1 MIPTNL
7 KKEREIFESGLETMG
22 LSLSGEQI
30 EKNLSYLKLL
40 LETNQEYNLTSITD
54 TKEAT
59 IKHLLDS
66 LSIYQL
72 LEGETIAD
80 IGSGGGTPGIPL
92 AIAFPKKSFLLVE
105 SKQKKAAFLVGAV
118 KQLKLKNVRVINK
131 RAEEV
136 TATRAPETII
146 SRALGS
152 LDYFIDV
159 AGHLLP
165 KKGKAIAMKGKAEKF
180 KLEKTSK
187 NFQVLQ
193 TKKINVPYL
202 DADRHAVCMIKR
214 N

>member
-1 MIPTNL
+1 
-7 KKEREIFESGLETMG
+7 MG
-22 LSLSGEQI
+22 LSLSGDQI

-92 AIAFPKKSFLLVE
+92 AIAFPKKKFLLVE

-136 TATRAPETII
+136 TATSAPETII

>member
-1 MIPTNL
+1 
-7 KKEREIFESGLETMG
+7 MG
-22 LSLSGEQI
+22 LSLSGDQI

-92 AIAFPKKSFLLVE
+92 AIAFPKKKFLLVE

-152 LDYFIDV
+152 LDYFIGV

>member
-1 MIPTNL
+1 
-7 KKEREIFESGLETMG
+7 MG
-22 LSLSGEQI
+22 LSLSDDQT
-30 EKNLSYLKLL
+30 EKSLNYLRLL
-40 LETNQEYNLTSITD
+40 LEANQEYNLTSITD

-66 LSIYQL
+66 LSVYEL
-72 LEGETIAD
+72 LQGETIAD

-92 AIAFPKKSFLLVE
+92 AIAFPKKQFLLIE
-105 SKQKKAAFLVGAV
+105 SKQKKAAFLVEAV

-136 TATRAPETII
+136 VATKAPETII

-152 LDYFIDV
+152 LDYFIGV

-165 KKGKAIAMKGKAEKF
+165 KKGMAIAMKGKAERF
-180 KLEKTSK
+180 KLEKTPK
-187 NFQVLQ
+187 NFEVLQ

-202 DADRHAVCMIKR
+202 DADRHAVCIIKR
-214 N
+214 K

>member
-1 MIPTNL
+1 LIPVNL
-7 KKEREIFESGLETMG
+7 KKEREIFKSGLETMG
-22 LSLSGEQI
+22 LFLSDDQI
-30 EKNLSYLKLL
+30 EKNLNYLSLL

-66 LSIYQL
+66 LSIHEL

-92 AIAFPKKSFLLVE
+92 AIAFPEKIFLLVE
-105 SKQKKAAFLVGAV
+105 SKKKKADFLVDAAQ
-118 KQLKLKNVRVINK
+118 KLKLKNVRVINK
-131 RAEEV
+131 RAEEM
-136 TATRAPETII
+136 TATKAPETII

-165 KKGKAIAMKGKAEKF
+165 KKGKAIAMKGKLEKF
-180 KLEKTSK
+180 KLETTSK
-187 NFQVLQ
+187 SFQVLQ

-202 DADRHAVCMIKR
+202 DADRHAVCIVKR
-214 N
+214 K

>member
-1 MIPTNL
+1 
-7 KKEREIFESGLETMG
+7 MG
-22 LSLSGEQI
+22 LSLSGDQI

-66 LSIYQL
+66 LSVYQL

-92 AIAFPKKSFLLVE
+92 AIAFPKKKFLLVE

-152 LDYFIDV
+152 LDYFIGV

>member
-1 MIPTNL
+1 
-7 KKEREIFESGLETMG
+7 MG
-22 LSLSGEQI
+22 LSLSDDQT
-30 EKNLSYLKLL
+30 EKSLNYLRLL
-40 LETNQEYNLTSITD
+40 LEANQEYNLTSITD

-66 LSIYQL
+66 LSVYELFQ
-72 LEGETIAD
+72 GETIAD

-92 AIAFPKKSFLLVE
+92 AIAFPKKQFLLIE
-105 SKQKKAAFLVGAV
+105 SKQKKAAFLVEAV

-136 TATRAPETII
+136 VATKAPETII

-152 LDYFIDV
+152 LDYFIGV

-165 KKGKAIAMKGKAEKF
+165 KKGMAIAMKGKAERF
-180 KLEKTSK
+180 KLEKTPK
-187 NFQVLQ
+187 NFEVLQ

-202 DADRHAVCMIKR
+202 DADRHAVCIIKR
-214 N
+214 K

>member
-1 MIPTNL
+1 M
-7 KKEREIFESGLETMG
+7 S
-22 LSLSGEQI
+22 LSLSDDQI
-30 EKNLSYLKLL
+30 EKNLTYLRLL

-66 LSIYQL
+66 LSIHKL
-72 LEGETIAD
+72 LEGEIIAD

-92 AIAFPKKSFLLVE
+92 AIAFPKKMFLLVE
-105 SKQKKAAFLVGAV
+105 SKQKKAAFLVGAT
-118 KQLKLKNVRVINK
+118 KQLKLNNVKVINK

-136 TATRAPETII
+136 VATKAPETII

-165 KKGKAIAMKGKAEKF
+165 KKGKAIAMKGKAEKL

-187 NFQVLQ
+187 NFEVLQ

-202 DADRHAVCMIKR
+202 DADRHAVCIVKQK
-214 N
+214 

>member
-7 KKEREIFESGLETMG
+7 KKEREIFKSGLETMG
-22 LSLSGEQI
+22 LSLSDDQI
-30 EKNLSYLKLL
+30 EKNLSYLRLL

-66 LSIYQL
+66 LSIYEL
-72 LEGETIAD
+72 LQGEVIAD

-92 AIAFPKKSFLLVE
+92 AIVFPKKKFLLVE
-105 SKQKKAAFLVGAV
+105 SKQKKAAFLVRAV

-131 RAEEV
+131 RAEETV
-136 TATRAPETII
+136 ATNAPETIV

-152 LDYFIDV
+152 LDYFIGV

-165 KKGKAIAMKGKAEKF
+165 KRGMAIAMKGRVEKF

-187 NFQVLQ
+187 NFEVLQ

-202 DADRHAVCMIKR
+202 NADRHAVCIVKR
-214 N
+214 K

>member
-1 MIPTNL
+1 
-7 KKEREIFESGLETMG
+7 MG
-22 LSLSGEQI
+22 LSLSGDQI

-66 LSIYQL
+66 LSVYQL

>member
-1 MIPTNL
+1 
-7 KKEREIFESGLETMG
+7 MG
-22 LSLSGEQI
+22 LSLSGDQI

-54 TKEAT
+54 TQEAT

-92 AIAFPKKSFLLVE
+92 AIAFPEKKFLLVE

-136 TATRAPETII
+136 VVTKAPETII

-152 LDYFIDV
+152 LDYFIGV

-165 KKGKAIAMKGKAEKF
+165 KKGMAIAMKGKAEKV

-187 NFQVLQ
+187 NFEVLQ

-214 N
+214 K

>member
-1 MIPTNL
+1 
-7 KKEREIFESGLETMG
+7 MG
-22 LSLSGEQI
+22 LYLSGDQI

-92 AIAFPKKSFLLVE
+92 AIAFPKKKFLLVE

>member
-1 MIPTNL
+1 
-7 KKEREIFESGLETMG
+7 MG
-22 LSLSGEQI
+22 LSLSGDQI
-30 EKNLSYLKLL
+30 EKNLSYLRLL

-54 TKEAT
+54 TQEAT

-92 AIAFPKKSFLLVE
+92 AIAFPKKKFLLVE

-187 NFQVLQ
+187 NFEVLQ

>member
-7 KKEREIFESGLETMG
+7 KKEREIFESGLEIIG
-22 LSLSGEQI
+22 LSLSDDQI
-30 EKNLSYLKLL
+30 EKNLNYLRLL

-66 LSIYQL
+66 LSIHEL

-92 AIAFPKKSFLLVE
+92 AIAFPEKIFLLVE
-105 SKQKKAAFLVGAV
+105 SKKKKADFLVDAAQ
-118 KQLKLKNVRVINK
+118 KLKLKNVRVINK
-131 RAEEV
+131 RAEEM
-136 TATRAPETII
+136 TATKAPETII

-165 KKGKAIAMKGKAEKF
+165 KKGKAIAMKGKLEKF
-180 KLEKTSK
+180 KLETTSK
-187 NFQVLQ
+187 SFQVLQ

-202 DADRHAVCMIKR
+202 DADRHAVCIVKR
-214 N
+214 K

>member
-1 MIPTNL
+1 
-7 KKEREIFESGLETMG
+7 MG
-22 LSLSGEQI
+22 LSLSGDQI

-92 AIAFPKKSFLLVE
+92 AIAFPKKNFLLVE

-152 LDYFIDV
+152 LDYFIEV

>member
-1 MIPTNL
+1 
-7 KKEREIFESGLETMG
+7 MG
-22 LSLSGEQI
+22 LSLSGDQI

-66 LSIYQL
+66 LSVYQL

-92 AIAFPKKSFLLVE
+92 AIAFPKKNFLLVE

>member
-1 MIPTNL
+1 
-7 KKEREIFESGLETMG
+7 MG
-22 LSLSGEQI
+22 LSLSGDQI

-66 LSIYQL
+66 LSVYQL

-92 AIAFPKKSFLLVE
+92 AIAFPKKKFLLVE

-136 TATRAPETII
+136 AETRAPETII

-180 KLEKTSK
+180 KLEKNSK

-214 N
+214 K

>member
-22 LSLSGEQI
+22 LSLSGNQI
-30 EKNLSYLKLL
+30 EKNLSYLRLL

-92 AIAFPKKSFLLVE
+92 AIAFPKKKFLLVE

-152 LDYFIDV
+152 LDYFIAV

>member
-1 MIPTNL
+1 
-7 KKEREIFESGLETMG
+7 MG
-22 LSLSGEQI
+22 LSLSGDQI

-165 KKGKAIAMKGKAEKF
+165 KKGKAIAMKGKAENF

>member
-1 MIPTNL
+1 
-7 KKEREIFESGLETMG
+7 MG
-22 LSLSGEQI
+22 LSLSDDQT
-30 EKNLSYLKLL
+30 EKSLNYLRLL
-40 LETNQEYNLTSITD
+40 LEANQEYNLTSITD

-66 LSIYQL
+66 LSVYEL
-72 LEGETIAD
+72 LQGETIAD

-92 AIAFPKKSFLLVE
+92 AIAFPKKQFLLIE
-105 SKQKKAAFLVGAV
+105 SKQKKAAFLVEAV

-136 TATRAPETII
+136 VATRAPETII

-152 LDYFIDV
+152 LDYFIGV

-165 KKGKAIAMKGKAEKF
+165 KRGMAIAMKGRVEKF

-187 NFQVLQ
+187 NFEVLQ

-202 DADRHAVCMIKR
+202 DADRHAVCIIKR
-214 N
+214 K

>member
-1 MIPTNL
+1 
-7 KKEREIFESGLETMG
+7 MG
-22 LSLSGEQI
+22 LSLSGDQI

-105 SKQKKAAFLVGAV
+105 SKQKKAAFLVGVV

-165 KKGKAIAMKGKAEKF
+165 KKGKAIAMKGKTEKF

>member
-1 MIPTNL
+1 
-7 KKEREIFESGLETMG
+7 MG
-22 LSLSGEQI
+22 LSLSGDQI

-80 IGSGGGTPGIPL
+80 KGSGGGTPGIPL
-92 AIAFPKKSFLLVE
+92 AIAFPKKKFLLVE

>member
-1 MIPTNL
+1 
-7 KKEREIFESGLETMG
+7 MG
-22 LSLSGEQI
+22 LSLSGDQI
-30 EKNLSYLKLL
+30 EKNVSYLKLL

-92 AIAFPKKSFLLVE
+92 AIAFPKKKFLLVE

-165 KKGKAIAMKGKAEKF
+165 KKGMAIAMKGKAEKF

-187 NFQVLQ
+187 NFEVLQ

>member
-1 MIPTNL
+1 
-7 KKEREIFESGLETMG
+7 MG
-22 LSLSGEQI
+22 LCLSDGQI
-30 EKNLSYLKLL
+30 EKNINYLRLL

-66 LSIYQL
+66 LSVYQL

-92 AIAFPKKSFLLVE
+92 AIAFPKKKFLLVE

-165 KKGKAIAMKGKAEKF
+165 KKGKAIAMKGKAENF

>member
-1 MIPTNL
+1 
-7 KKEREIFESGLETMG
+7 MG
-22 LSLSGEQI
+22 LSLSGDQI

-92 AIAFPKKSFLLVE
+92 AIAFPKKKFLLVE

-165 KKGKAIAMKGKAEKF
+165 KKGKAIAMKGSAEK
-180 KLEKTSK
+180 
-187 NFQVLQ
+187 V
-193 TKKINVPYL
+193 
-202 DADRHAVCMIKR
+202 
-214 N
+214 

>member
-1 MIPTNL
+1 
-7 KKEREIFESGLETMG
+7 MG
-22 LSLSGEQI
+22 LSLSGDQI

-105 SKQKKAAFLVGAV
+105 SKQKKAAFLIGAV

-165 KKGKAIAMKGKAEKF
+165 KKGMAIAMKGKAEKF

-187 NFQVLQ
+187 NFEVLQ

-202 DADRHAVCMIKR
+202 DADRHAVCIIKR
-214 N
+214 K

>member
-1 MIPTNL
+1 
-7 KKEREIFESGLETMG
+7 MG
-22 LSLSGEQI
+22 LSLSDDQI
-30 EKNLSYLKLL
+30 EKNLSYLRLL

-66 LSIYQL
+66 LSIYEL
-72 LEGETIAD
+72 LQGEVIAD

-92 AIAFPKKSFLLVE
+92 AIVFPKKKFLLVE
-105 SKQKKAAFLVGAV
+105 SKQKKAAFLVRAV

-131 RAEEV
+131 RAEETV
-136 TATRAPETII
+136 TTNAPETIV

-152 LDYFIDV
+152 LDYFIGV

-165 KKGKAIAMKGKAEKF
+165 KRGMAIAMKGRVEKF

-187 NFQVLQ
+187 NFEVLQ

-202 DADRHAVCMIKR
+202 NADRHAVCIVKR
-214 N
+214 K

>member
-1 MIPTNL
+1 
-7 KKEREIFESGLETMG
+7 MG
-22 LSLSGEQI
+22 LSLSGDQI
-30 EKNLSYLKLL
+30 EKNLRYQKLL

-92 AIAFPKKSFLLVE
+92 AIAFPKKKFLLVE

-214 N
+214 K

>member
-1 MIPTNL
+1 
-7 KKEREIFESGLETMG
+7 MG
-22 LSLSGEQI
+22 LSLSGDQI

-66 LSIYQL
+66 LSVYQL

-165 KKGKAIAMKGKAEKF
+165 KKGKAIAMKGKTEKF

>member
-1 MIPTNL
+1 
-7 KKEREIFESGLETMG
+7 MG
-22 LSLSGEQI
+22 LSLSGDQI

-92 AIAFPKKSFLLVE
+92 AIAFPKKKFLLVE

-165 KKGKAIAMKGKAEKF
+165 KKGKAIAMKGKAENF

-193 TKKINVPYL
+193 TKKLMYPIL
-202 DADRHAVCMIKR
+202 MQTDTLFA
-214 N
+214 

>member
-1 MIPTNL
+1 
-7 KKEREIFESGLETMG
+7 MG
-22 LSLSGEQI
+22 LSLSDGQI
-30 EKNLSYLKLL
+30 EKNINYLRLL

-54 TKEAT
+54 TKEAI

-66 LSIYQL
+66 LSIYEL

-92 AIAFPKKSFLLVE
+92 AIAFPKKQFLLVE
-105 SKQKKAAFLVGAV
+105 SKQKKTTFLVGVV
-118 KQLKLKNVRVINK
+118 KKLKLNNVRVINK

-136 TATRAPETII
+136 VVTKAPETII

-152 LDYFIDV
+152 LDYFIGV

-165 KKGKAIAMKGKAEKF
+165 KKGMAIAMKGKAEKV

-187 NFQVLQ
+187 NFEVLQ

-214 N
+214 K

>member
-1 MIPTNL
+1 
-7 KKEREIFESGLETMG
+7 MG
-22 LSLSGEQI
+22 LSLSGDQI

-92 AIAFPKKSFLLVE
+92 AIAFPKKKFLLVE

-152 LDYFIDV
+152 LDYFIGV

-165 KKGKAIAMKGKAEKF
+165 KKGMAIAMKGKAEKF

-187 NFQVLQ
+187 NFEVLQ

-202 DADRHAVCMIKR
+202 DADRHAVCITKR
-214 N
+214 K

>member
-1 MIPTNL
+1 
-7 KKEREIFESGLETMG
+7 MG
-22 LSLSGEQI
+22 LSLSGDQI

-92 AIAFPKKSFLLVE
+92 AIAFPKKKFLLVE

-159 AGHLLP
+159 AGHLLS

>member
-1 MIPTNL
+1 M
-7 KKEREIFESGLETMG
+7 S
-22 LSLSGEQI
+22 LSLSDDQI
-30 EKNLSYLKLL
+30 EKNLTYLRLL

-66 LSIYQL
+66 LSIHKL
-72 LEGETIAD
+72 LEGEIIAD

-92 AIAFPKKSFLLVE
+92 AIAFPKKMFLLVE
-105 SKQKKAAFLVGAV
+105 SKQKKAAFLVGAT
-118 KQLKLKNVRVINK
+118 KQLKLNNVKVINK

-136 TATRAPETII
+136 VATKAPETII

-165 KKGKAIAMKGKAEKF
+165 KKGKAIAMKGKAEKL

-187 NFQVLQ
+187 NFEVLQ

-202 DADRHAVCMIKR
+202 DADRHAVCIIKR
-214 N
+214 K

>member
-1 MIPTNL
+1 
-7 KKEREIFESGLETMG
+7 MG
-22 LSLSGEQI
+22 LSLSGDQI

-66 LSIYQL
+66 LSIHQL

-92 AIAFPKKSFLLVE
+92 AIAFPKKKFLLVE

>member
-1 MIPTNL
+1 LIPTNL

-22 LSLSGEQI
+22 LSLSGDQI

-66 LSIYQL
+66 LSVYQL

-92 AIAFPKKSFLLVE
+92 AIAFPKKKFLLVE